1 MLWSSGSSPDME
13 PHSVRERYL
22 WYLGFLRSRPKRPSG
37 FLAGRLSCPADHL
50 SLENVQR
57 QSPTVQKLV
66 MESPNIKT
74 PLHPQ
79 LCLGSEF
86 SYLQLAHFVCEC
98 LSRPGDVPV
107 YFGDNVLLGAG
118 CVVLEE
124 LDCVVSRPFQTV
136 NARIHYQA

>member
-1 MLWSSGSSPDME
+1 MK
-13 PHSVRERYL
+13 PHSVRDGSL
-22 WYLGFLRSRPKRPSG
+22 MMLSRPLRFRPEPTLR
-37 FLAGRLSCPADHL
+37 FLGWPFSLPTGQF

-74 PLHPQ
+74 PLHPH

-136 NARIHYQA
+136 NARIYYQA